1 MNRSMI
7 VGLAVGAVAVATGAG
22 IAGYTVSTKSDRTE
36 VVAANHTTSTIRT
49 PHEECRDEQVTH
61 TREPKDKNRIAGS
74 VAGAVVGGIVG
85 NQFGGGKGQGA
96 ATAVGVVGGGYAGN
110 QIQERMQ
117 QGDTYT
123 TTERVCRTV
132 SDTR

>member
-7 VGLAVGAVAVATGAG
+7 VGLAVGAVAVAAGAG
-22 IAGYTVSTKSDRTE
+22 IAGYTVSAKGDHE
-36 VVAANHTTSTIRT
+36 VVAANHATSAIRT
-49 PHEECRDEQVTH
+49 THEECRDEQVTR
-61 TREPKDKNRIAGS
+61 TKEPKDEHRIAGS
-74 VAGAVVGGIVG
+74 VVGAVVGGIVG

-117 QGDTYT
+117 KGDTYT
-123 TTERVCRTV
+123 TTERVCKTV
-132 SDTR
+132 NDS